1 MLKDLS
7 AGIDVWCVRAQI
19 HNVGVEVEA
28 MEKKIRES
36 PLSDLYASLNAAIN
50 SNVVGSDSGELTLR
64 EALFQADAAI
74 AVEAVKGNVDIIG
87 STDSDFHMLAGD
99 AAVTISEI
107 KFLAGT
113 KKREASFSCVK
124 MRFGRFTL
132 LSIPTVSC
140 KKGDSPV
147 LDGQPLAVRALIGV
161 AIGCD
166 ANPGGIQDI
175 GPSSVRD
182 SIIDIEAKILDMY
195 SALLGWMVEKSK
207 EHSAKELEVLAQTII
222 YEPGNCT
229 DEEEDAP

>member
-1 MLKDLS
+1 M
-7 AGIDVWCVRAQI
+7 I
-19 HNVGVEVEA
+19 
-28 MEKKIRES
+28 
-36 PLSDLYASLNAAIN
+36 
-50 SNVVGSDSGELTLR
+50 
-64 EALFQADAAI
+64 
-74 AVEAVKGNVDIIG
+74 
-87 STDSDFHMLAGD
+87 AGD

-113 KKREASFSCVK
+113 KKREASLSCAK
-124 MRFGRFTL
+124 MRFGRFIL

-182 SIIDIEAKILDMY
+182 DAIIDIEAKILDMY

-207 EHSAKELEVLAQTII
+207 KHSAKELEVLAQTII

-229 DEEEDAP
+229 GEEEDAP

>member
-1 MLKDLS
+1 
-7 AGIDVWCVRAQI
+7 
-19 HNVGVEVEA
+19 
-28 MEKKIRES
+28 
-36 PLSDLYASLNAAIN
+36 
-50 SNVVGSDSGELTLR
+50 
-64 EALFQADAAI
+64 
-74 AVEAVKGNVDIIG
+74 
-87 STDSDFHMLAGD
+87 MLAGD

-113 KKREASFSCVK
+113 KKRDASLSCIKISCGQWKPIEDAV
-124 MRFGRFTL
+124 RTL
-132 LSIPTVSC
+132 HIPLDSDRI